1 MLLDKHTNVLTNNE
15 WCNVILH
22 VLYPILKDVLMD
34 IVGVKEYV
42 CPSSVHSHSN
52 SNAVLRNRVNRM
64 AENSVISLL
73 LVVMV
78 NVFTYRMESIVTNE
92 EFGRIWVQVFL
103 LFSTMD
109 MVDTADL
116 PICGK
121 HQHQEQFSHEREREA
136 PLPSSDPNG
145 RPRSLPC
152 IFFFVDSHCLV
163 GRPEICF

>member
-1 MLLDKHTNVLTNNE
+1 
-15 WCNVILH
+15 
-22 VLYPILKDVLMD
+22 MD

-152 IFFFVDSHCLV
+152 IFFFFVDSHPLV